1 VCHCSSLSQAQAL
14 KEALRSRFAQCGLEL
29 HEQKT
34 KIIYCKDDGRKA
46 DAEDVRFD
54 FLGYTFKPR
63 DAKNSRGQVFMSF
76 LPAISAKSATRVGQ
90 TMRSWKLQLKSGTTL
105 NELARQI
112 NPTARSTSQRWGRS
126 CDILTTNSWTGRPE
140 STSV

>member
-1 VCHCSSLSQAQAL
+1 MSRHHPDIPFEHYADDGVCHCSSLSQAQAL

-46 DAEDVRFD
+46 DAEDVSFD

-63 DAKNSRGQVFMSF
+63 DAKNRRGRCS
-76 LPAISAKSATRVGQ
+76 
-90 TMRSWKLQLKSGTTL
+90 
-105 NELARQI
+105 
-112 NPTARSTSQRWGRS
+112 
-126 CDILTTNSWTGRPE
+126 
-140 STSV
+140 